1 MLGPAGYGPEPDLKL
16 ACCRWKAI
24 SGDIER
30 FVEQLGKFVVK

>member
-16 ACCRWKAI
+16 TCYRCWSI
-24 SGDIER
+24 SGDLER